1 MSLCYYFLMIKVR
14 LFSQQVR
21 RKRVLYDN
29 QLSSVLFNDPGWR
42 EQRWYLV
49 SNDNLLMVIVKEFVS
64 GLLLTYNL

>member
-1 MSLCYYFLMIKVR
+1 MIKVR

-49 SNDNLLMVIVKEFVS
+49 SNDTCNLLMVIVEKIVS